1 MEVEV
6 KVFIMPQYLSPR
18 APARVWTTIAP
29 ATVYEQ
35 APAPRVITS
44 RGKLSSCDDTLTRQ
58 LIGGNDMVPDRKF
71 NDTFSD
77 YAKIKKCAPK
87 KVKASCERCIYQS
100 LPKIETDVYNPCPRC
115 VHNIIHTD
123 NFYPK
128 GDVSQSL
135 SLPKSKNK

>member
-6 KVFIMPQYLSPR
+6 KVFIVPQYLSHR
-18 APARVWTTIAP
+18 APARVGTTIAP
-29 ATVYEQ
+29 ATIYEQ

-77 YAKIKKCAPK
+77 YATMKKRRKRMPK
-87 KVKASCERCIYQS
+87 SKCERCAHVALSKHDPNS
-100 LPKIETDVYNPCPRC
+100 LCARCKYNIILGDFFYPMTDIPKI
-115 VHNIIHTD
+115 
-123 NFYPK
+123 
-128 GDVSQSL
+128 
-135 SLPKSKNK
+135 

>member
-6 KVFIMPQYLSPR
+6 KVFIVPQYLSPR
-18 APARVWTTIAP
+18 APARVGTTIAP

-77 YAKIKKCAPK
+77 YAKMKKATPK
-87 KVKASCERCIYQS
+87 KVKPSCERCAHAGLSKHDPSS
-100 LPKIETDVYNPCPRC
+100 LCARC
-115 VHNIIHTD
+115 KHNII
-123 NFYPK
+123 F
-128 GDVSQSL
+128 GDFFSL
-135 SLPKSKNK
+135 KTKY